1 MDKTTKEGHLKAT
14 LKNTTKSSIWS
25 SWCLGP
31 SPSSLLYP
39 VVVKTV
45 DSWPLVPS
53 ACRLA
58 SSLLP
63 LPVESS
69 AGALGRVPSSG
80 CSKTFQTLWPQLESP
95 FPFTQRQPVHTR
107 DCPLLPWLTPD
118 PFLLK
123 SEHKYVFQHQF
134 IHTSK
139 KSHPCP
145 NCGWHFFL
153 RDLWALTMLTYK
165 WVTSLPPSA
174 VQPQVKMDKWGALPR
189 PSIQQPEFCSDLL
202 VDSHM
207 SMPSVCG
214 FPFPCSSLLH
224 GHRLVTFQ
232 RLRV

>member
-69 AGALGRVPSSG
+69 AGALGRVPSSS

-95 FPFTQRQPVHTR
+95 FPFTQLQPVHTR
-107 DCPLLPWLTPD
+107 DCPLLPWRTPD
-118 PFLLK
+118 TFFFNP
-123 SEHKYVFQHQF
+123 S
-134 IHTSK
+134 TSMC
-139 KSHPCP
+139 SNISLHIPVRNP
-145 NCGWHFFL
+145 THAQTVGGISSWGICG
-153 RDLWALTMLTYK
+153 
-165 WVTSLPPSA
+165 P
-174 VQPQVKMDKWGALPR
+174 
-189 PSIQQPEFCSDLL
+189 
-202 VDSHM
+202 
-207 SMPSVCG
+207 
-214 FPFPCSSLLH
+214 
-224 GHRLVTFQ
+224 
-232 RLRV
+232 